1 MGDHLWT
8 ILNHLEKLTKQHQ
21 RRIAYEQESGIR
33 QEDAN
38 MFILDHLNI
47 PVSDVVGAPL
57 LQSNVNL
64 EAIRGQCV
72 LISGPSGCGKTS
84 LFRICAGFQS
94 IDAKQIILPARR
106 HLLFIPQRPYLPH
119 GSLRFQ
125 ALFLLKDQNLI
136 SDRDLFQLFQ
146 SVNLLYLLER
156 HALDTAHGLSS
167 VTDDN
172 YAQQLLNEFSLGHLI
187 DRYSMNGKRQVWS
200 ELLSIGEQ
208 QRLMI
213 VSALLVGTETARL
226 LILDETT
233 SGCDKQ
239 TEEAIYKYLQR
250 SNLQFISI
258 SHRKEISKYHS
269 RQMTIDA
276 TDTPIPTPVFKTRF

>member
-1 MGDHLWT
+1 M
-8 ILNHLEKLTKQHQ
+8 LNLYLSVSYITYFSDPLT
-21 RRIAYEQESGIR
+21 RIQAIGIR
-33 QEDAN
+33 VVNNLGLVRNETDNKNSVLHIIPRQN
-38 MFILDHLNI
+38 IVILCQQLHL
-47 PVSDVVGAPL
+47 
-57 LQSNVNL
+57 
-64 EAIRGQCV
+64 IRGTLREQ
-72 LISGPSGCGKTS
+72 LS
-84 LFRICAGFQS
+84 
-94 IDAKQIILPARR
+94 
-106 HLLFIPQRPYLPH
+106 YLR
-119 GSLRFQ
+119 L
-125 ALFLLKDQNLI
+125 
-136 SDRDLFQLFQ
+136 
-146 SVNLLYLLER
+146 
-156 HALDTAHGLSS
+156 AHGLSS